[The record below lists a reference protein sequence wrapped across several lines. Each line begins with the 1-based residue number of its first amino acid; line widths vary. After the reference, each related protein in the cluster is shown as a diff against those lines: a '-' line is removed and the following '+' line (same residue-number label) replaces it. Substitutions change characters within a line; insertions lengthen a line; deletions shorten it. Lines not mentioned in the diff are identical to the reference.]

1 MTADVL
7 PPAFADLVP
16 FVPDWALA
24 TSSAR
29 NARRLGSSMAEL
41 TAFYGAMVKRKD
53 EIIDYLNRRPL
64 RELAGPDRNLY
75 YLLLSAAETAP
86 AVEFFRSPQVV
97 DGFDGARLVAVNER
111 PD

>member
-16 FVPDWALA
+16 FVPEWALA

-29 NARRLGSSMAEL
+29 NARRLQSSMAEI

-53 EIIDYLNRRPL
+53 EIIEHLNRRPL
-64 RELAGPDRNLY
+64 SGLAEPDKNLY

-86 AVEFFRSPQVV
+86 AVEFFKSPHVV
-97 DGFDGARLVAVNER
+97 DGFDGARFVAVNER